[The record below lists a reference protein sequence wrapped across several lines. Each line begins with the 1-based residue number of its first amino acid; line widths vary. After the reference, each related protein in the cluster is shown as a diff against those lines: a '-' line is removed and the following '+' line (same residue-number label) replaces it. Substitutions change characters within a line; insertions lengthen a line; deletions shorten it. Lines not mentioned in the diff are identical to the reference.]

1 MSVSFE
7 RKGLQPI
14 YADSPLD
21 NENGINAKVLIG
33 FELIGQWPAQ
43 LSDRLLRHV
52 AAKVSVGAVINL
64 PPYRVRLIDY
74 DPLMRQF
81 TAVPA
86 RPSWRWFALKLAAS
100 KRWVTFK
107 IRVQATLAVWGFAKW
122 PSGW

>member
-1 MSVSFE
+1 MSVNIE
-7 RKGLQPI
+7 RTGLQPVFE
-14 YADSPLD
+14 DSPLD
-21 NENGINAKVLIG
+21 NENGYNAKVLIG
-33 FELIGQWPAQ
+33 YQLIGQWPAEV
-43 LSDRLLRHV
+43 SDRLIRDV
-52 AAKVSVGAVINL
+52 GGKVRVGTTVNL

-74 DPLMRQF
+74 DPMCRCF

-107 IRVQATLAVWGFAKW
+107 IRVQATLAVWGLAKW